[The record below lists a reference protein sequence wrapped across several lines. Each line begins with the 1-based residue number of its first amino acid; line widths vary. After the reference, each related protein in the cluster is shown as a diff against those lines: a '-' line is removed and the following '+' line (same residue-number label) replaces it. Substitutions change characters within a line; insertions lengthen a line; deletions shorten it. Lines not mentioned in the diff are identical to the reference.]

1 MSVTVNTHQYTGQV
15 LAKAGAFSVKEN
27 MSISFLYCRG
37 TYMKGGKECQEDA
50 RFACFSFADN
60 ASKISQILPGDEV
73 SFYFNLTGRFTP
85 DRKGNRFGEPVCW
98 TEQVISSKVEVLN
111 TSQRQLYQNEP
122 SQRPAPDPIEPK
134 FSYGPGTTSS
144 MKEPEDDPS
153 NDLPFSWFIPFLLPL
168 CANFLI

>member
-1 MSVTVNTHQYTGQV
+1 MSIIVNTHPYTGQV
-15 LAKAGAFSVKEN
+15 LAKAGPFAVNEN

-37 TYMKGGKECQEDA
+37 AYMKSGKECQEDA
-50 RFACFSFADN
+50 RFTCFSWGESP
-60 ASKISQILPGDEV
+60 SKIASVLPGDEV
-73 SFYFNLTGRFTP
+73 SFSFNLTGRFTP

-122 SQRPAPDPIEPK
+122 SQRPTPDPVAPK
-134 FSYGPGTTSS
+134 FAYGPDTTSA

-153 NDLPFSWFIPFLLPL
+153 TDLPFAWFIPLLLPM
-168 CANFLI
+168 CGLIPF